1 MSIESKIIDSVR
13 LHGPVSYAEFMQLC
27 LYEFEDSYYRKQDPI
42 GFQADFY
49 TSPFLHPIFGSL
61 IGIKLFYMW
70 NALKRPDVF
79 EIVELGAGNGQLST
93 DILDYAKHISKD
105 FYDAIQYTCVE
116 VRHLSGE
123 IRGSHSDKVHF
134 IGMEEFLLC
143 KIHGCVLSNEFFD
156 AIPVHRVCRKNDE
169 LFEIK
174 VEWYESGLRET
185 FIKLTDARISKHI
198 EKWDVDIPEG
208 YTVEINLLAES
219 IIDNILG
226 ILKEGFILT
235 IDYGDLP
242 QDLYGIASRKNGT
255 LRSFKNNIQVRNILD
270 APGTQDITCH
280 VNFAIL
286 MDRGE
291 KSGFKLEE
299 FISQRQFMMDLGCGI
314 MLSKL
319 DNSGIERT
327 MYVLNKRRIENLL
340 DESGLGGFKVLVQ
353 SKCEFPINIS
363 LSEDMFQRLRLPIL
377 TTDR

>member
-123 IRGSHSDKVHF
+123 TRGSHSDKVHF
-134 IGMEEFLLC
+134 IGMEELLLC

-156 AIPVHRVCRKNDE
+156 AIPVHRVCRKNGE

-242 QDLYGIASRKNGT
+242 QDLYGIASRKNDGF
-255 LRSFKNNIQVRNILD
+255 RMRKHAFQV
-270 APGTQDITCH
+270 GQ
-280 VNFAIL
+280 
-286 MDRGE
+286 
-291 KSGFKLEE
+291 
-299 FISQRQFMMDLGCGI
+299 
-314 MLSKL
+314 
-319 DNSGIERT
+319 
-327 MYVLNKRRIENLL
+327 
-340 DESGLGGFKVLVQ
+340 
-353 SKCEFPINIS
+353 
-363 LSEDMFQRLRLPIL
+363 
-377 TTDR
+377 